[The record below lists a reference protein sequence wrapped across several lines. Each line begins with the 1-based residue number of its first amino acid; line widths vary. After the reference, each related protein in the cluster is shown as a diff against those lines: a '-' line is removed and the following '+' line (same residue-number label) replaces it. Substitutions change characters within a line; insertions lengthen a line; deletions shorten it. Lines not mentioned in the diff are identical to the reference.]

1 MQNTRKFVEC
11 GEANITTPKVRIAY
25 HKTMNSSFEMQSS
38 PAQTRESAGAVPVG
52 PALGRALRRVSS
64 AQLRPGNTLTL
75 LQNGPDTFDDWLGAI
90 GAAKRWVHLE
100 NYIFK
105 ADDIGHRFA
114 DALIERAAAGV
125 PVRVLYDWYGSWDV
139 PSSFWREL
147 RRGGVDVRVV
157 NRLGVGAPL
166 HAISRDHRK
175 LVAVDGTYASVGGV
189 CIADPWLQQS
199 PVTGLPYRDT
209 AVGVTGPA
217 VADLENAFA
226 AIWAT
231 AGPALPLYEIPDAA
245 AMSATGATAAR
256 VMAEEPGRQRMLR
269 MLQVLLAGVENR
281 VWIADAYFLILPIL
295 REALIAAARD
305 GIDVR
310 ILLPSTNDLP
320 VVGALSRWGYRPLLD
335 AGIRIWEYAGL
346 MMHAKTT
353 IADGWW
359 ARVGSTNLNVTG
371 LVTNWE
377 IDLVAEDVEFGA
389 AMEAMYLQDLS
400 NAREI
405 RLGGRQRHIRPLP
418 VRPETRLERMAR
430 KEAQHGSSSS
440 SALVGRLSAAL
451 GAAGSTTLEHQE
463 RLVGAA
469 IGGAVLS
476 ASLLTARFP
485 RVLAWPLA
493 AVGVA
498 AGGTT
503 LVRALRPPVPRSR
516 IAIQSRARRITWRRS
531 RSHSAARHRTG
542 LLRVRRRNG
551 RSQPKGN
558 LVPDG

>member
-1 MQNTRKFVEC
+1 MPINASSE
-11 GEANITTPKVRIAY
+11 TPP
-25 HKTMNSSFEMQSS
+25 S
-38 PAQTRESAGAVPVG
+38 PTEFQDSENAVPREAG
-52 PALGRALRRVSS
+52 LIRALRRASD

-75 LQNGPDTFDDWLGAI
+75 LQNGPDTFEHWLAAI
-90 GAAKRWVHLE
+90 GRAERWVHLE

-105 ADDIGHRFA
+105 SDTIGRCFA
-114 DALIERAAAGV
+114 DALAERAAAGV
-125 PVRVLYDWYGSWDV
+125 QVRVLYDWYGSWDV
-139 PSSFWREL
+139 PRRFWQDLSQR
-147 RRGGVDVRVV
+147 GVDVRVV
-157 NRLGVGAPL
+157 NRLGGGAPL

-175 LVAVDGTYASVGGV
+175 LVAIDGDYASVGGV

-217 VADLENAFA
+217 VADLERAFA
-226 AIWAT
+226 SIWAT
-231 AGPALPLYEIPDAA
+231 TGPPLPADEIPDVSQ
-245 AMSATGATAAR
+245 MPMTGSTAAR

-310 ILLPSTNDLP
+310 ILLPATNDLP
-320 VVGALSRWGYRPLLD
+320 FVGALSRWGYRPLLE

-371 LVTNWE
+371 LITNWE
-377 IDLVAEDVEFGA
+377 INLIAEDATFGA
-389 AMEAMYLQDLS
+389 AMEAMYLQDLAD
-400 NAREI
+400 AREI
-405 RLGGRQRHIRPLP
+405 RLGGFQRHARPLP
-418 VRPETRLERMAR
+418 VRPETYRERQAR
-430 KEAQHGSSSS
+430 KEAQHGSASS
-440 SALVGRLSAAL
+440 SALFGRISAAL
-451 GAAGSTTLEHQE
+451 GAAGSNTLEHQE
-463 RLVGAA
+463 RLVGAV
-469 IGGAVLS
+469 IGGTLVG

-485 RVLAWPLA
+485 RLVAWPLA
-493 AVGVA
+493 AIGTA

-503 LVRALRPPVPRSR
+503 LVRALRSPTSDPYKPGRSR
-516 IAIQSRARRITWRRS
+516 VQRNGWRGARRIR
-531 RSHSAARHRTG
+531 ATG
-542 LLRVRRRNG
+542 GRGVGPLRVRR
-551 RSQPKGN
+551 K
-558 LVPDG
+558 DG